1 MRSMNRFSGTNVLVT
16 GAASGIGAATVR
28 RLVSEGAAVFAV
40 DRDEEGLSETVASA
54 LGSGRV
60 ETAVVDVT
68 DEAGVARVVNDA
80 VTRLGGIEALDRKS
94 VGSGKGVSVSVGLG
108 GARHLKK

>member
-28 RLVSEGAAVFAV
+28 SLVSEGAAVFAV

-68 DEAGVARVVNDA
+68 DEAGVARMVNDD
-80 VTRLGGIEALDRKS
+80 VTRPDGIDVWLNITGTPRTTPERNS
-94 VGSGKGVSVSVGLG
+94 VGEGKRLE
-108 GARHLKK
+108 

>member
-80 VTRLGGIEALDRKS
+80 VTRMGGKLGRAS
-94 VGSGKGVSVSVGLG
+94 C
-108 GARHLKK
+108 GARVCRYV